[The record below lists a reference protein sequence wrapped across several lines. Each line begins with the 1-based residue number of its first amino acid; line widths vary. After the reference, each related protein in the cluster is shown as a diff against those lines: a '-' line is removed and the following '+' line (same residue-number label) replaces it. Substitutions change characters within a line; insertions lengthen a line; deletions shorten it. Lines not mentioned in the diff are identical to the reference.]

1 MKIAVLSGKG
11 GAGKTLLATNLAAAL
26 YDSVYVDCDVE
37 EPNGRLF
44 FDINSTK
51 EVPVEIP
58 LPVFAADE
66 CIGCKKCVE
75 FCRFNA
81 LIYIKKK
88 PMVFSEVCHSCGGCK
103 IVCPTGAI
111 TESPHAIGHLELAKT
126 TIPAASNEAKE
137 LRLITGVLNPGE
149 ASGVPV
155 IKAAESTAFS
165 IKAEHTIIDCPPGSA
180 CPVLESVEAADFCL
194 LVTEPTSFG
203 LHNLQMVHEL
213 ATLLGKPCGLVINK
227 EQTVY
232 PPLEKYCQKSGL
244 PILQRIPFTLEL
256 AETIAQGKLA
266 YIHNKN
272 IAKLIDDL
280 AFKICSKGGQ
290 INEKASYIKR

>member
-1 MKIAVLSGKG
+1 MRIAVLSGKG

-26 YDSVYVDCDVE
+26 CDSVYVDCDVE
-37 EPNGRLF
+37 EPNGHLF
-44 FDINSTK
+44 FDIKSKK

-58 LPVFAADE
+58 LPVFAADK

-88 PMVFSEVCHSCGGCK
+88 PMVFGEVCHSCGGCK
-103 IVCPTGAI
+103 IICPTGAV
-111 TESPHAIGHLELAKT
+111 TEAPHAIGHLELAQAN
-126 TIPAASNEAKE
+126 IPAVNNEAKE
-137 LRLITGVLNPGE
+137 LRLIIGVLNPGE

-155 IKAAESTAFS
+155 IKYAERTAFS
-165 IKAEHTIIDCPPGSA
+165 LKAKYTIIDCPPGSA

-227 EQTVY
+227 EQTAY
-232 PPLEKYCQKSGL
+232 LPLEKYCQESGL

-256 AETIAQGKLA
+256 AETIAQGRLAYLHNDEFAKSIDKLA
-266 YIHNKN
+266 
-272 IAKLIDDL
+272 AKIISL
-280 AFKICSKGGQ
+280 GGAV
-290 INEKASYIKR
+290 E

>member
-26 YDSVYVDCDVE
+26 CDAVYVDCDVE
-37 EPNGRLF
+37 EPNGHLF
-44 FDINSTK
+44 FDIKSK
-51 EVPVEIP
+51 EEVPLEIP
-58 LPVFAADE
+58 LPVFAADK

-81 LIYIKKK
+81 LVYIKNK
-88 PMVFSEVCHSCGGCK
+88 PMVFSEVCHSCGGCQ
-103 IVCPTGAI
+103 IVCPVGAV
-111 TESPHAIGHLELAKT
+111 TEASHTIGHLELVQAN
-126 TIPAASNEAKE
+126 IPAANKKAKE

-155 IKAAESTAFS
+155 IKDAERRAFS
-165 IKAEHTIIDCPPGSA
+165 LKAKYTIIDCPPGSA

-203 LHNLQMVHEL
+203 LHNLQTVHEL

-227 EQTVY
+227 EQTAY
-232 PPLEKYCQKSGL
+232 QPLEKYCLESSL

-256 AETIAQGKLA
+256 AGTIAQGKLA
-266 YIHNKN
+266 YFHNEDF
-272 IAKLIDDL
+272 AERIDDL
-280 AFKICSKGGQ
+280 AFKICSKGVA
-290 INEKASYIKR
+290 E

>member
-26 YDSVYVDCDVE
+26 CDAVYVDCDVE
-37 EPNGRLF
+37 EPNGHLF
-44 FDINSTK
+44 FDIKSK
-51 EVPVEIP
+51 EEVPVEIP
-58 LPVFAADE
+58 LPVFAADK

-81 LIYIKKK
+81 LVYIKKK
-88 PMVFSEVCHSCGGCK
+88 PMVFSEVCHSCGGCQ
-103 IVCPTGAI
+103 IVCPTGAV
-111 TESPHAIGHLELAKT
+111 TEAPHAIGHLELAQAN
-126 TIPAASNEAKE
+126 IPAINNKAKE

-155 IKAAESTAFS
+155 IKDAERRAFS
-165 IKAEHTIIDCPPGSA
+165 LKANYTIIDCPPGSA

-194 LVTEPTSFG
+194 LVTEPTAFG

-227 EQTVY
+227 EQTAY
-232 PPLEKYCQKSGL
+232 QPLEKYCLESGL

-266 YIHNKN
+266 YFHNEDF
-272 IAKLIDDL
+272 AGRIDDL
-280 AFKICSKGGQ
+280 AFKICSK
-290 INEKASYIKR
+290 EAAE

>member
-26 YDSVYVDCDVE
+26 SDSVYVDCDVE
-37 EPNGRLF
+37 EPNGHLF
-44 FDINSTK
+44 FDIK
-51 EVPVEIP
+51 FQEEQPVEIP
-58 LPVFAADE
+58 LPVFDADK

-88 PMVFSEVCHSCGGCK
+88 PMVFGEVCHSCGGCQ
-103 IVCPTGAI
+103 IVCPTGAV
-111 TESPHAIGHLELAKT
+111 TEAPRTIGHLELAKAS
-126 TIPAASNEAKE
+126 IPAANSTVKE

-149 ASGVPV
+149 ASGVPI
-155 IKAAESTAFS
+155 IKAAEKAAFALNS
-165 IKAEHTIIDCPPGSA
+165 SYTIIDCPPGSA

-194 LVTEPTSFG
+194 LVTEPTAFG
-203 LHNLQMVHEL
+203 LHNLQMVHKL
-213 ATLLGKPCGLVINK
+213 AALLGKPCGLVINK
-227 EQTVY
+227 EQSVY
-232 PPLEKYCQKSGL
+232 PPLEKYCQESGL

-266 YIHNKN
+266 YLHNKN
-272 IAKLIDDL
+272 FAERIDDL
-280 AFKICSKGGQ
+280 AAKISNDGGAA
-290 INEKASYIKR
+290 E